1 MIVLVLYCKIF
12 SMDAAR
18 RCARCQGTGRE
29 RAAHRRD
36 KCTRCGGSGI
46 RPDGYAYRADGQLA
60 DDIEVG
66 DVVECPPT
74 PYSDGATVHATV
86 VARDA
91 ERYAPIGKP
100 IKSIVRRVGTEWPA
114 EAVNR

>member
-18 RCARCQGTGRE
+18 RCSRCNGKGRE
-29 RAAHRRD
+29 RYTPREV
-36 KCTRCGGSGI
+36 CTRCGGTGI

-60 DDIEVG
+60 DDLEVG

-74 PYSDGATVHATV
+74 PHSDGATVYGTV

-91 ERYAPIGKP
+91 ERYANVARP
-100 IKSIVRRVGTEWPA
+100 IKSIIRRVGTEWPA
-114 EAVNR
+114 QAVNR